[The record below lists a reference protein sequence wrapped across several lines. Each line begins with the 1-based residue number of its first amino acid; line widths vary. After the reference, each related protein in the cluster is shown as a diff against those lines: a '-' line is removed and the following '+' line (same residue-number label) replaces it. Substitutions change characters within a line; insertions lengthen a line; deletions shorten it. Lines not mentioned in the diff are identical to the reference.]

1 MFRGKTMGL
10 RTYIAKR
17 LLYSFVLVI
26 IIICFNFA
34 IFKMMPGDP
43 TAFLMQAWSKEPP
56 EVRRQQEQLLREMWG
71 LDQPFHIQLIKYIRN
86 LLVWDFGV
94 SIINKEPI
102 SHAISWRA
110 PYTLMLLGGSTVV
123 SLLIGVVLGIFVIQR
138 RGGFIDSVAVTGSL
152 IIGSLPTF
160 WLGLIFML
168 IFYLTLRWFPI
179 AGGHPIWA
187 GNYPVFWTYS
197 VESSANTLN
206 LNLTLD
212 ILEVWRLIG
221 GYLYHLF
228 LPFLTL
234 TVFSFGSWLLLTRA
248 TMLETITEDYVVTAR
263 AKGLK
268 ERTVLFKHALKNA
281 SLPIITSA
289 ALSFGFVLSGAIITE
304 TVFSYPGLGG
314 WIWLAIQFLDYPVL
328 MAVFYI
334 IALCVVV
341 ANIVADL
348 LYGVIDPRIRYG

>member
-1 MFRGKTMGL
+1 MGL
-10 RTYIAKR
+10 RAYIAKR
-17 LLYSFVLVI
+17 LVYSFVLVI
-26 IIICFNFA
+26 LIIMVNFA

-56 EVRRQQEQLLREMWG
+56 EVRRQQEQLLKQMWG
-71 LDQPFHIQLIKYIRN
+71 LDQPFHIQLIKYVRN
-86 LLVWDFGV
+86 LLVMDFGV

-102 SHAISWRA
+102 SHAIGWRI

-123 SLLIGVVLGIFVIQR
+123 SIILGVILGIFVIQR
-138 RGGFIDSVAVTGSL
+138 RGGLVDSVAVTGSL

-160 WLGLIFML
+160 WIGLIFIL
-168 IFYLTLRWFPI
+168 IFYTTLRWFPI
-179 AGGHPIWA
+179 AGGHPIWIF
-187 GNYPVFWTYS
+187 NYPVPWSYN
-197 VESSANTLN
+197 VQASASTLN
-206 LNLTLD
+206 INVSLSAVNA
-212 ILEVWRLIG
+212 WRLVG

-234 TVFSFGSWLLLTRA
+234 TVFSVGGWLLLTRA
-248 TMLETITEDYVVTAR
+248 TMLETITEDYIVTAR

-289 ALSFGFVLSGAIITE
+289 ALSFGFLLSGAIITE

-314 WIWLAIQFLDYPVL
+314 WIWLAIQFLDYPSL
-328 MAVFYI
+328 MAIFYI
-334 IALCVVV
+334 IALCVVI
-341 ANIVADL
+341 ANIIADL
-348 LYGVIDPRIRYG
+348 LYGIIDPRIRYG